1 MDIDI
6 VFQES
11 QNNVRE
17 KLTNLDTNTLLKLY
31 GLYKQ
36 GTVGNNIYDE
46 PNILFFKEYC
56 KWESW
61 NKYQNISLNKA
72 KKKFIKYANSLLSS

>member
-11 QNNVRE
+11 QKNIRE
-17 KLTNLDTNTLLKLY
+17 KLTNLDTNSLLKLY

-36 GTVGNNIYDE
+36 GTVGNNIYEE
-46 PNILFFKEYC
+46 PNIFFFKEYC

-61 NKYQNISLNKA
+61 NKYQNVSQNKA
-72 KKKFIKYANSLLSS
+72 KKKFIKYAYNLLSS